1 MNIIIKTLIAVLLAT
16 LAGHPIAKAQTKK
29 IIIRIESDSAKRD
42 SIALDSMMK
51 KMEISLKKIES
62 KLDKLENIEMEIQV
76 DERDIDTWTIN
87 APRIVSRTRI
97 EPITQEFHHNIGFL
111 YVEQNPS
118 AVNTQTTAGGV
129 ITNGMPELNAAKSL
143 HYGLEQLWG
152 LNLIKGK
159 LRLFTGLRY
168 DLYNFRFQSNF
179 VRLTENATEFQ
190 AITVGGPNVD
200 PIPMDKSKLV
210 ANYIGIPVAIGYQSN
225 PGHWRTSYSDGS
237 STDFSETP
245 KFAIKAGIHTGYR
258 VSSHAKL
265 KESGGNTTKQYD
277 DFNLNN
283 FIVAPFIQ
291 LEYEDVGLY
300 MRYPITHIF
309 KKGQGAEGQCIQ
321 LGITLKFT

>member
-1 MNIIIKTLIAVLLAT
+1 MTGVQTCAL
-16 LAGHPIAKAQTKK
+16 PI
-29 IIIRIESDSAKRD
+29 S
-42 SIALDSMMK
+42 
-51 KMEISLKKIES
+51 
-62 KLDKLENIEMEIQV
+62 
-76 DERDIDTWTIN
+76 
-87 APRIVSRTRI
+87 
-97 EPITQEFHHNIGFL
+97 
-111 YVEQNPS
+111 
-118 AVNTQTTAGGV
+118 
-129 ITNGMPELNAAKSL
+129 
-143 HYGLEQLWG
+143 
-152 LNLIKGK
+152 
-159 LRLFTGLRY
+159 
-168 DLYNFRFQSNF
+168 
-179 VRLTENATEFQ
+179 
-190 AITVGGPNVD
+190 ITVGGATVD

-210 ANYIGIPVAIGYQSN
+210 ANYIGIPLAIGYQSN
-225 PGHWRTSYSDGS
+225 PGHWLTSYSDGS

-321 LGITLKFT
+321 MGITLKFT